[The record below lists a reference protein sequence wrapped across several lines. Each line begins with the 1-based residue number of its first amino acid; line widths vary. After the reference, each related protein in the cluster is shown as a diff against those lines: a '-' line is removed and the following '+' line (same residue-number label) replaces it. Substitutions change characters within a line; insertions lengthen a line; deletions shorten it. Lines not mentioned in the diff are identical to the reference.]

1 MVLQCLGVGM
11 VEDMTLPTRVRQKAD
26 SCKRQIS
33 IDLDTTMVKL
43 EEVTIKCKKSIS
55 DSDNNG
61 ATSQTK
67 SGDLNDKEKKP
78 SKMLVSSFLGC
89 LIGCNR

>member
-1 MVLQCLGVGM
+1 M

-43 EEVTIKCKKSIS
+43 EEVTIKCKSIS
-55 DSDNNG
+55 DSDRNG

-67 SGDLNDKEKKP
+67 TGDLSDKEKKP
-78 SKMLVSSFLGC
+78 SKMLVSSR
-89 LIGCNR
+89 IQQ

>member
-1 MVLQCLGVGM
+1 M
-11 VEDMTLPTRVRQKAD
+11 VEDMTLLARVRQKAPD

-43 EEVTIKCKKSIS
+43 EEVTVTCKKSIS
-55 DSDNNG
+55 GSDKNG

-67 SGDLNDKEKKP
+67 AIDLGVKEKKP
-78 SKMLVSSFLGC
+78 SKMLVSDFDRSRRTTNGC
-89 LIGCNR
+89 